1 MKPDMK
7 DWRDF
12 GCVRIDSAVMYS
24 SSTSRGRG
32 GVPSKSGKFTWW
44 PFSAFVLYI
53 SLSKYV
59 YMGVDLLVTSVRLP
73 EESSTNLEIYG

>member
-1 MKPDMK
+1 MKPDMN

-12 GCVRIDSAVMYS
+12 GWVRIDSAVMYS

-44 PFSAFVLYI
+44 PFSAFVLYV
-53 SLSKYV
+53 SL
-59 YMGVDLLVTSVRLP
+59 
-73 EESSTNLEIYG
+73 